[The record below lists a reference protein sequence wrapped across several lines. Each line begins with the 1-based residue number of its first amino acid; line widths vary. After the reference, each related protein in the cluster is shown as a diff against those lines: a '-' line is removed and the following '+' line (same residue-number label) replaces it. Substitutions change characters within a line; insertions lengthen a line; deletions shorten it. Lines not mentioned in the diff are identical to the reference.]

1 VERASSIL
9 RAAHRTLPLPVY
21 FFASFAALGVYSPFF
36 PRWLVARGI
45 EGVSMGAVTATLP
58 AMGIVGPPLVGF
70 LADSLGLR
78 GSLLRVACLGSL
90 FAFLLLAVAGLAH
103 HPLSFVE
110 ILAVVLVFAAFRAPM
125 LMMADVVA
133 VERERDSGA
142 PYGRTRLWGSC
153 GFLVASVGGG
163 RYLDP
168 SSPTAL
174 PGLVAVSLFVAWLSA
189 FAIPVRSGG
198 GRPCFTDGIRALVTA
213 PDFSMLL
220 GVVFVAESAISSYE
234 LCFSLYLEDLGA
246 SSAFIG
252 FAWGFGIVIEIL
264 VMACAAPLIARFG
277 AVPLVVLALGVG
289 AIRCALLA
297 ALRSLPALLA
307 VQLLH
312 SPSVALLWVAAL
324 SHLQRR
330 TSEQTF
336 ATAQGLFSATTA
348 AGTVAGMLVWGALYA
363 RLGGRATFGTAAV
376 VAALAMMLG
385 LRWATHARRCSPAS
399 GQPSRTS

>member
-1 VERASSIL
+1 MERASSIL

-220 GVVFVAESAISSYE
+220 GVVFVAESAISS
-234 LCFSLYLEDLGA
+234 
-246 SSAFIG
+246 FIG